1 MQSDAAPPHFTE
13 PTTSY
18 WQTIEPAVSAE
29 RLRPPFQFGYP
40 ARLPDGRCLVLPI
53 RRRERQDRAVAS
65 FIANHAS
72 FEVLDALAEHMAA
85 QAATKR
91 PDLVIGLPTLGLALA
106 PLVARRLGHA
116 SFVPF
121 GTSRKFWYDERLS
134 QPLKSLTTTQAGR
147 NLYVDPNLVPRL
159 AGARALIVDDTIST
173 GATALAAIE
182 LAKRA
187 GAEVVG
193 LAFAM
198 SQGEAWREALAARG
212 PEWPEAVS
220 FVFQS
225 PHFVRVRGGWA
236 PI

>member
-1 MQSDAAPPHFTE
+1 MSRGGAEHFTE

-18 WQTIEPAVSAE
+18 WQRIEPALPADL
-29 RLRPPFQFGYP
+29 LRPPFQFGYP
-40 ARLPDGRCLVLPI
+40 ALLPDGRYLVLPI
-53 RRRERQDRAVAS
+53 RRREQKDRAVAS

-72 FEVLDALAEHMAA
+72 FEVLDALADYMAA
-85 QAATKR
+85 QAAAKR

-134 QPLKSLTTTQAGR
+134 QPLRSLTTTQAGR

-182 LAKRA
+182 LAQSA

-193 LAFAM
+193 LGFAM
-198 SQGEAWREALAARG
+198 SQGDTWRQALAARG
-212 PEWPEAVS
+212 PCWPDAVS
-220 FVFQS
+220 FVFQT
-225 PHFVRVRGGWA
+225 PHFAQVEGGWT
-236 PI
+236 PL

>member
-1 MQSDAAPPHFTE
+1 MQSDAAHFTE

-18 WQTIEPAVSAE
+18 WQTIESRLSAE

-40 ARLPDGRCLVLPI
+40 ALLPDGRYFVLPI
-53 RRRERQDRAVAS
+53 RQREQQDRAVAS
-65 FIANHAS
+65 FIAKHAS
-72 FEVLDALAEHMAA
+72 FEVLDALAEHMAT
-85 QAATKR
+85 QAAAKR

-106 PLVARRLGHA
+106 PLVARRLGHTT
-116 SFVPF
+116 FVPF
-121 GTSRKFWYDERLS
+121 GTSQKFWYDERLS
-134 QPLKSLTTTQAGR
+134 QPLKSLTTNQAGR

-182 LAKRA
+182 LACRA

-193 LAFAM
+193 VAFAM
-198 SQGEAWREALAARG
+198 SQGEAWRQALATRG
-212 PEWPEAVS
+212 PEWPNAVS
-220 FVFQS
+220 FVFQT
-225 PHFVRVRGGWA
+225 PHFARIEGGWA